1 MKVNLSDALF
11 YSKQIIKNGDYYS
24 GIKFREYSKSFVGAS
39 ENINFCLEKERY
51 RREKALTVL
60 AGGDHVFNLIF
71 QGFKQIDAFDINKLQ
86 YFVYELR
93 KAMIQVL
100 SYKEYLYANLR
111 FDCCCIDYL
120 LEILEKAKAYLDEDI
135 YEYYQRILDF
145 AKKTGRLENLYY
157 MVIGDFWKKYNNY
170 LVSEEAY
177 LLLRKKMNDASINIY
192 FGDVLDVSD
201 NLVSGYDLILLSN
214 ISDYLGKI
222 QKPLTLEEF
231 NNFIDNFYK
240 LLNDGGTI
248 INYVYGFYDDFL
260 FKNSI
265 ITESDIPKSNLV
277 RIEESNHGYY
287 RVRKV
292 V

>member
-1 MKVNLSDALF
+1 MQVNLDDALF

-24 GIKFREYSKSFVGAS
+24 GVKFREYSKAFVGAS
-39 ENINFCLEKERY
+39 ENINFYLKRERY

-71 QGFKQIDAFDINKLQ
+71 QDFKQIDAFDINKLQ
-86 YFVYELR
+86 YFVYKFR
-93 KAMIQVL
+93 RAMIEVL
-100 SYKEYLYANLR
+100 SYKEFLYANLR
-111 FDCCCIDYL
+111 FDCCCIDSL
-120 LEILEKAKAYLDEDI
+120 LEILEKTKEHLEEDV
-135 YEYYQRILDF
+135 YEYYRKILEF

-170 LVSEEAY
+170 LASEETY
-177 LLLRKKMNDASINIY
+177 LMLKNKMADANVNIY
-192 FGDVLDVSD
+192 FGDALDVAS

-222 QKPLTLEEF
+222 QNPLTLEEF
-231 NNFIDNFYK
+231 NSFIDNFYK
-240 LLNDGGTI
+240 LLNDRGTV
-248 INYVYGFYDDFL
+248 INYIYGFYDEVL
-260 FKNSI
+260 FKNSV

-277 RIEESNHGYY
+277 RIEEANHGYY

-292 V
+292 A